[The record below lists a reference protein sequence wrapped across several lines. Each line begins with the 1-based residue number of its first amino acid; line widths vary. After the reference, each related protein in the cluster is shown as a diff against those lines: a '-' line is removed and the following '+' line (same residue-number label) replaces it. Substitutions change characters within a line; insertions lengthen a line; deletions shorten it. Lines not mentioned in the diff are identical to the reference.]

1 MSDSALKN
9 MNVNL
14 FFLLILLPQIYFHF
28 WPERH
33 KPENERQNF
42 EGLNDLGWVGGK
54 IDFEDR
60 RTF

>member
-1 MSDSALKN
+1 